1 MIYTLIQLVQL
12 ASWVFSLLI
21 IVRVI
26 MSWVSPDARN
36 QIVVIVHRITE
47 PVLAPVRNLLPA
59 MGGIDFSPLLVLI
72 AVQVAEQVL
81 IRVLIGMA

>member
-1 MIYTLIQLVQL
+1 MIHTLIQLVQI

-26 MSWVSPDARN
+26 MSWVSPDAHN
-36 QIVVIVHRITE
+36 QIVVVVHRITE

-72 AVQVAEQVL
+72 AVQLVEWVL
-81 IRVLIGMA
+81 IRVLIGIA

>member
-1 MIYTLIQLVQL
+1 MIDTLIQLVQS

>member
-1 MIYTLIQLVQL
+1 MIYTLIQLVQS

>member
-1 MIYTLIQLVQL
+1 MIHTLIQLVQS

-26 MSWVSPDARN
+26 ISWVSPDARN
-36 QIVVIVHRITE
+36 QIVVVVHRITE
-47 PVLAPVRNLLPA
+47 PVLAPVRNRLPA

-81 IRVLIGMA
+81 IRVLIGIA

>member
-1 MIYTLIQLVQL
+1 MIDTLIQLVQS

-36 QIVVIVHRITE
+36 QIVVVVHRITE
-47 PVLAPVRNLLPA
+47 PVLAPVRNRLPA

-81 IRVLIGMA
+81 IRVLIGIA